1 MSFYPQEYL
10 QKKAYQLILL
20 FFLVCVIG
28 GSFAH
33 YAAHADDGDK
43 GFPNSNIEPEIVPG
57 MQVTVDIIGG
67 KRTVLDYILSPIQK
81 AAAVA
86 FREK

>member
-1 MSFYPQEYL
+1 MWQATPQKSRICPPYYET
-10 QKKAYQLILL
+10 LIA
-20 FFLVCVIG
+20 I
-28 GSFAH
+28 
-33 YAAHADDGDK
+33 GDK
-43 GFPNSNIEPEIVPG
+43 GFPNSSIEPEIVPG

-81 AAAVA
+81 AASVA